1 MAPARPARPGP
12 ARLCGDGGLL
22 LEYLFGQDGGYVV
35 AVGLD
40 GARLEAL
47 RLDADDAKELGVEPG
62 PLTAERLRAVLVG
75 AKGSGVV
82 PRLADPGAGSP
93 APMLAV
99 LWRVLV
105 PEAQRRALV
114 DGTAKRLVV
123 VPDGPLAFLPFEALV
138 VEGRKD
144 PKYLLDVGPPITYA
158 QSATVLINL
167 AERRGA
173 AGPGDREPVLAL
185 GDPAYPG
192 AEPAPGP
199 TSPLGR

>member
-1 MAPARPARPGP
+1 M
-12 ARLCGDGGLL
+12 
-22 LEYLFGQDGGYVV
+22 
-35 AVGLD
+35 
-40 GARLEAL
+40 
-47 RLDADDAKELGVEPG
+47 
-62 PLTAERLRAVLVG
+62 
-75 AKGSGVV
+75 

-105 PEAQRRALV
+105 PEAERRALV
-114 DGTAKRLVV
+114 DGTVKRLVV

-144 PKYLLDVGPPITYA
+144 PKYLLDVGPPIAYA

-167 AERRGA
+167 ADRHGS

-192 AEPAPGP
+192 AEPAPGADLAAGAMTARSRFSLAGGKLP
-199 TSPLGR
+199 RLPYSGLEVAVGGQGVPRRRRQGGRLHRAHGHRSGRALLGARPAASSTWPATG